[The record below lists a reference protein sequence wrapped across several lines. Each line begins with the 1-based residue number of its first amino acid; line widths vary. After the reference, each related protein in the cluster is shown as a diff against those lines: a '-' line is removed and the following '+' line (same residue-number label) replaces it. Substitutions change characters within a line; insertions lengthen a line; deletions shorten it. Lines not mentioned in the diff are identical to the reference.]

1 MPCQEYVLRN
11 SLSYVMNLKLT
22 KDVLCYY
29 GDNVCRNEH
38 FLIHSSVHNVRLI
51 VFKVRS
57 LSEDMFDLINQPPLQ
72 PCQRTG
78 VMVAFQSILEFERY
92 AV

>member
-1 MPCQEYVLRN
+1 MN
-11 SLSYVMNLKLT
+11 SRLT
-22 KDVLCYY
+22 KDILCYCEDVVMNSSRY
-29 GDNVCRNEH
+29 ICAQ
-38 FLIHSSVHNVRLI
+38 SVHSIRLN

-78 VMVAFQSILEFERY
+78 VMAGFQSILEFERY